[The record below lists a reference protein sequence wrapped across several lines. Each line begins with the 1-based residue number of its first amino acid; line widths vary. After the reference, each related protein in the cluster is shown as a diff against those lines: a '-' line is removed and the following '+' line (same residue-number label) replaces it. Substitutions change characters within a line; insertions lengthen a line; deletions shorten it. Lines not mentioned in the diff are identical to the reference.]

1 MPRPKLTYKGVI
13 SDNEQ
18 MQLELDIRKYLG
30 MSLIPKQHSNGE
42 SDFYVTVSSAGK
54 ADSNLYHAML
64 ALEKLPFV
72 GEFYFPME
80 SSIFDLETGLKKQ
93 LSELTDDIRT
103 IETSLMVSKEAY
115 LKVQGALEILDIL
128 RKKVKEDD
136 ATLKAAL
143 SDIGAD

>member
-1 MPRPKLTYKGVI
+1 
-13 SDNEQ
+13 
-18 MQLELDIRKYLG
+18 
-30 MSLIPKQHSNGE
+30 
-42 SDFYVTVSSAGK
+42 
-54 ADSNLYHAML
+54 
-64 ALEKLPFV
+64 
-72 GEFYFPME
+72 ME

-93 LSELTDDIRT
+93 LVELTDDIRT

-136 ATLKAAL
+136 AALKAAL